1 MSCSW
6 LRLLDPE
13 ITALKTDTTS
23 PQSRLLLA
31 KACNGRCLHG
41 EAAEILEQLLTENRS
56 DGEAWFERIVAAGD
70 HAAPEELEDLHRQ
83 LESIRDENPSDAAPR
98 RNLGYVRILQQ
109 RPDDAERALRQALER
124 NGQDPKVLELMGLL
138 CLQRDTPSE
147 AKSWFLKALSLHPRD
162 PRTLRLLGITC
173 EQLDDSKGAAAQ
185 FVAAL
190 DVDPSYF
197 WGWHSLGE
205 LLLKRNN
212 LEAGLR
218 CIHRARSLQ
227 AREPAS
233 YFILAELFSEQGHL
247 EVAQAELHKLLLLSP
262 SANVSA
268 EAYAMIGEIRRDLGD
283 RDGAVSYF
291 SLAAETDP
299 EAPNPW
305 TALGDLARED
315 KRWEDALRCYR
326 EALAR
331 DTEAADVQ
339 VQLGYVLLKTGR
351 PAESEQCF
359 LAALESDP
367 GEYSAYLGL
376 SECYR
381 QLLRHDDQLRMVKEA
396 MALAPEDPDVWNAQ
410 GVALEVTQKM
420 VEATAAYEKALSFS
434 PLHRKAANNL
444 GFILERRMGSGE
456 PELRDRAVDAWKRRL
471 LLCRDEG
478 QSLKMATEHLVKL
491 GVTDDVIH
499 HWLEQESAPG
509 PEHRE
514 E

>member
-1 MSCSW
+1 MPSSW

-13 ITALKTDTTS
+13 VTALKKDTAS
-23 PQSRLLLA
+23 SSQSRLQLA
-31 KACNGRCLHG
+31 KAFNGRCLHG
-41 EAAEILEQLLTENRS
+41 DAAEILDQLLAESRS
-56 DGEAWFERIVAAGD
+56 DHEAWFERIVAEGD
-70 HAAPEELEDLHRQ
+70 HASLEELENLHRE
-83 LESIRDENPSDAAPR
+83 LEAIRDENPAEAAPR

-109 RPDDAERALRQALER
+109 RPDDAERALKQALER
-124 NGQDPKVLELMGLL
+124 NGQDPKSLELMGLL

-147 AKSWFLKALSLHPRD
+147 AKGWFLKALSLQPRD

-173 EQLDDSKGAAAQ
+173 EALDDTKGAEAQ

-190 DVDPSYF
+190 DVDPNYF

-205 LLLKRNN
+205 LLLKRSI

-233 YFILAELFSEQGHL
+233 YFILAELFSVQGHL
-247 EVAQAELHKLLLLSP
+247 EMAQAELHQLLLLSP
-262 SANVSA
+262 PAEVLA
-268 EAYAMIGEIRRDLGD
+268 EAYAMLGEVRRDLGD

-291 SLAAETDP
+291 SLATETDP
-299 EAPNPW
+299 EAANPW
-305 TALGDLARED
+305 SALGDLARED

-331 DTEAADVQ
+331 DTDAADVQ
-339 VQLGYVLLKTGR
+339 VQLGYVLLKLGQ
-351 PAESEQCF
+351 PQESERCF
-359 LAALESDP
+359 LTALESDP

-381 QLLRHDDQLRMVKEA
+381 HLQRYEDQLRMVKEA
-396 MALAPEDPDVWNAQ
+396 MALSPEDPDVWNAQ
-410 GVALEVTQKM
+410 GVALEVNERLI
-420 VEATAAYEKALSFS
+420 EATEAYEKALTLS

-444 GFILERRMGSGE
+444 GFLLERRMTAGE
-456 PELRDRAVDAWKRRL
+456 PALRDRAVEAWKRRL

-478 QSLKMATEHLVKL
+478 QSLKMAAEHLAKL
-491 GVTDDVIH
+491 GVPDETVH
-499 HWLEQESAPG
+499 RWLEQERSPSTAV
-509 PEHRE
+509 E
-514 E
+514 

>member
-1 MSCSW
+1 MPCSW

-13 ITALKTDTTS
+13 ITALRNDS
-23 PQSRLLLA
+23 AAASQSLLQLA
-31 KACNGRCLHG
+31 KAMNGRCMHKD
-41 EAAEILEQLLTENRS
+41 AAEILDRLLEENRS
-56 DGEAWFERIVAAGD
+56 DGEAWFERIVAEGD
-70 HAAPEELEDLHRQ
+70 HAALEELDNLHRE
-83 LESIRDENPSDAAPR
+83 LEAVRDENPSDGTPC
-98 RNLGYVRILQQ
+98 RNLGYVRMLQQ

-124 NGQDPKVLELMGLL
+124 NGQDPKTLELMGLL

-147 AKSWFLKALSLHPRD
+147 AKTWFLKALSLQPRD

-173 EQLDDSKGAAAQ
+173 DQLEDAKGAEAQ

-190 DVDPSYF
+190 DVDPNYF

-205 LLLKRNN
+205 TLLRRNN
-212 LEAGLR
+212 MEAGLR

-227 AREPAS
+227 VREPAS

-247 EVAQAELHKLLLLSP
+247 EMAQAELHQLLLLAP
-262 SANVSA
+262 PAEVLA
-268 EAYAMIGEIRRDLGD
+268 EAYAMLGEIRRDLGD

-291 SLAAETDP
+291 SLATETDP
-299 EAPNPW
+299 ESANPW
-305 TALGDLARED
+305 SALGDLARED

-331 DTEAADVQ
+331 DTEAADIQ
-339 VQLGYVLLKTGR
+339 VQLGYVLLKMGQPT
-351 PAESEQCF
+351 ESERCF

-381 QLLRHDDQLRMVKEA
+381 QMQRLDDQLRMVKEA
-396 MALAPEDPDVWNAQ
+396 MALAPEDPDVWNAR
-410 GVALEVTQKM
+410 GVALEISDKLG
-420 VEATAAYEKALSFS
+420 EATEAYEKALTFD
-434 PLHRKAANNL
+434 PQHRKAANNL
-444 GFILERRMGSGE
+444 GFILERRMTAGE
-456 PELRDRAVDAWKRRL
+456 TNLRERALDAWKRRL

-478 QSLKMATEHLVKL
+478 QSLKMASEHLSKL
-491 GVTDDVIH
+491 GVTEETINR
-499 HWLEQESAPG
+499 WLEQERSPSAA
-509 PEHRE
+509 E

>member
-1 MSCSW
+1 MQSSW

-13 ITALKTDTTS
+13 ISTLKAEVASAPQTRLQLARAL
-23 PQSRLLLA
+23 
-31 KACNGRCLHG
+31 NGRCRHG
-41 EAAEILEQLLTENRS
+41 EAAEILDQLLAEHRS
-56 DGEAWFERIVAAGD
+56 DGEAWFERIVAEGD
-70 HAAPEELEDLHRQ
+70 HAASEELENLHRE
-83 LESIRDENPSDAAPR
+83 LEAIRDESPADGTPR

-124 NGQDPKVLELMGLL
+124 NGQDPKTLELMGLL
-138 CLQRDTPSE
+138 CLQRDQPSE
-147 AKSWFLKALSLHPRD
+147 AKGWFLKALSLQPRD

-173 EQLDDSKGAAAQ
+173 DQLNDSKGAEAQ

-190 DVDPSYF
+190 DVAPNYF

-205 LLLKRNN
+205 LLLKRNIP
-212 LEAGLR
+212 EAGLR

-247 EVAQAELHKLLLLSP
+247 EMAQAELHQLLLLAP
-262 SANVSA
+262 PAEVLA
-268 EAYAMIGEIRRDLGD
+268 EAYAMLGELRRDLGD

-291 SLAAETDP
+291 SLATETDP
-299 EAPNPW
+299 EAANPW
-305 TALGDLARED
+305 SALGDLARED

-331 DTEAADVQ
+331 DTDAADVQ
-339 VQLGYVLLKTGR
+339 VQLGYVFLKIGQ
-351 PAESEQCF
+351 PAESERCF

-381 QLLRHDDQLRMVKEA
+381 QLQRSEDQLRMVQEA
-396 MALAPEDPDVWNAQ
+396 MTLAPDDPDVWNAQ
-410 GVALEVTQKM
+410 GVALEVTDRM
-420 VEATAAYEKALSFS
+420 AEATAAYEKALVLS

-444 GFILERRMGSGE
+444 GFILERRMCAGE
-456 PELRDRAVDAWKRRL
+456 ADLRERALEAWKRRL
-471 LLCRDEG
+471 LICRDEG
-478 QSLKMATEHLVKL
+478 QSLKMAAEHLTKL
-491 GVTDDVIH
+491 GVTEETIH
-499 HWLEQESAPG
+499 RWLEQECSPSSV
-509 PEHRE
+509 PE
-514 E
+514 